1 MPKIEKDLL
10 KVKGSDGQWHYIPA
24 VGGGDTPT
32 WEMVQ
37 NKPFSTLGSGLSV
50 DKNGVLSAEGGGGG
64 GSGGEAVKFAVK
76 SSANVVVSTKDGQTP
91 VEAGGDEVVL
101 EVNVGDILV
110 ISVAPPSS
118 YFAPEGGSGYKEL
131 GSYPTVR
138 RMYVYWILIEGT
150 GDLMLS

>member
-1 MPKIEKDLL
+1 MTITEIKTNLTRISKAKTDIISAITAKGGTVASGAKIEDLPACIRA
-10 KVKGSDGQWHYIPA
+10 IP
-24 VGGGDTPT
+24 T
-32 WEMVQ
+32 
-37 NKPFSTLGSGLSV
+37 
-50 DKNGVLSAEGGGGG
+50 GGG

-91 VEAGGDEVVL
+91 VEAGGNEVVL

>member
-1 MPKIEKDLL
+1 MPACIRA
-10 KVKGSDGQWHYIPA
+10 IP
-24 VGGGDTPT
+24 T
-32 WEMVQ
+32 
-37 NKPFSTLGSGLSV
+37 
-50 DKNGVLSAEGGGGG
+50 GGGGK
-64 GSGGEAVKFAVK
+64 AVEFAVK

>member
-1 MPKIEKDLL
+1 MAVITGIKTNLTRISKAKTDIISAITAKGGTVASGAKIEDLPACIRA
-10 KVKGSDGQWHYIPA
+10 IP
-24 VGGGDTPT
+24 T
-32 WEMVQ
+32 
-37 NKPFSTLGSGLSV
+37 
-50 DKNGVLSAEGGGGG
+50 GGGGK
-64 GSGGEAVKFAVK
+64 AVEFAVK
-76 SSANVVVSTKDGQTP
+76 SSVNVVVSTKDGQTP

-118 YFAPEGGSGYKEL
+118 YFALEGGSGYKEL
-131 GSYPTVR
+131 GSYSTVR

>member
-1 MPKIEKDLL
+1 MAVITEIKTNLTRISKAKTDIISAITAKGGTVASGAKIEDLPACIRA
-10 KVKGSDGQWHYIPA
+10 IP
-24 VGGGDTPT
+24 T
-32 WEMVQ
+32 
-37 NKPFSTLGSGLSV
+37 
-50 DKNGVLSAEGGGGG
+50 GGG

-91 VEAGGDEVVL
+91 VEADGDEVVL

-118 YFAPEGGSGYKEL
+118 YFAPDGGSGYKEL
-131 GSYPTVR
+131 GSFSTVS

>member
-1 MPKIEKDLL
+1 MAVITEIKTNLTRISKAKTDIISAITAKGGTVASGAKIEDLPACIRA
-10 KVKGSDGQWHYIPA
+10 IP
-24 VGGGDTPT
+24 T
-32 WEMVQ
+32 
-37 NKPFSTLGSGLSV
+37 
-50 DKNGVLSAEGGGGG
+50 GGG

-91 VEAGGDEVVL
+91 VEPGGDVVVL

>member
-1 MPKIEKDLL
+1 MAVITEIKTNLTRISKAKTDIIFAITAKGGTVASGAKIEDLPACIRA
-10 KVKGSDGQWHYIPA
+10 IP
-24 VGGGDTPT
+24 T
-32 WEMVQ
+32 
-37 NKPFSTLGSGLSV
+37 
-50 DKNGVLSAEGGGGG
+50 GGG

-91 VEAGGDEVVL
+91 VEVGGDEVVL